1 MMNTTSIKILKWP
14 GQLRHIVDHLE
25 RTTDQ
30 DFINTPMEN
39 GSVKRRP
46 ATTPYPVFKGTVLLS
61 RAEKTA
67 LDEFYDISQ
76 RHHFSFEETNS
87 QATVYATF
95 KDKPFVQAQ
104 RIVGSDVSYDVII
117 VLNDTTGIIEN
128 ALAHGVEMEL

>member
-1 MMNTTSIKILKWP
+1 MVQSNDVLPQLHIQYLKELYQFP
-14 GQLRHIVDHLE
+14 RLR
-25 RTTDQ
+25 
-30 DFINTPMEN
+30 
-39 GSVKRRP
+39 
-46 ATTPYPVFKGTVLLS
+46 
-61 RAEKTA
+61 KTA
-67 LDEFYDISQ
+67 LDEFCNISQ

-117 VLNDTTGIIEN
+117 VLKDTTGIIEN